1 MQKKVVLK
9 ITGRVQGVLYRT
21 NAKKEALSLN
31 LVGFVQNKTGGT
43 VEIIAEG
50 EENNLKKLIDWCY
63 SGPPSASVENIK
75 EDWENYTG
83 GFNSFE
89 IKY

>member
-1 MQKKVVLK
+1 MQKQVVLK
-9 ITGRVQGVLYRT
+9 ISGRVQGVLYRVG
-21 NAKKEALSLN
+21 AKNKAQELN
-31 LVGFVQNKTGGT
+31 LTGFTRNKKDGT

-50 EENNLKKLIDWCY
+50 EENNLKKFIDWCHQG
-63 SGPPSASVENIK
+63 SSSAKVKNIIG
-75 EDWENYTG
+75 DWKNYTG